1 MSVKF
6 NEQKVEEIQN
16 EHNILNQNN
25 KQVELTNEYMKSIK
39 HEPNNYNKLK
49 ELYDKDY
56 VDINNNLYPTFNDP
70 NFNIKIANKT
80 EFSNTQYP
88 DIKAEDVEEY
98 KEKVK
103 ELSQA
108 KFELAPH
115 QLFVK
120 NFLSFETPYNSLL
133 LYHGLGSGKTC
144 SAIGVAEDMR
154 VYLQQMNIPQKILIV
169 ASPNVQENFKLQLF
183 DERKL
188 KKNNGVWNL
197 EGCTSNKLLKEINPT
212 SIEGLTKEKIVSLIK
227 NIIKTFYYFMGYTK
241 FSLMID
247 KIEASLPKVTKKSF
261 RKKIQSEFNNRLII
275 IDEIHNIRTSSS
287 IDNKKIV
294 KSLFKLVQNASN
306 MKLLVLSATPM
317 YNDYKEII
325 WLLNL
330 MNLNDNKSEILLNDV
345 FDKNGDFI
353 VKDGIEIGK
362 QKLIEKTR
370 GYVSFIRGE
379 NPYTFPHRIFPSQ
392 FSKKTSFIGDLKYP
406 IYQINGKDISSEPMK
421 IIDTYQLEIGSYQEL
436 GYNYLTKSL
445 ISNENRELMENN
457 KEGFGYNILQ
467 KPLQALN
474 MVYPCELLDN
484 LSNDTTQDNDDTR
497 DDNGDDLI
505 ESDVLFTGKNG
516 LLNVIDYTENTK
528 SMLKY
533 NYTYKEG
540 IVEKYGRI
548 FSHDTIQKY
557 SPKIY
562 EICKHIINSKGIVLV
577 YSQYIDGGLI
587 PMALALEELGFER
600 YGKQKSLISKESKKK
615 ANIFPIDSL
624 TNKKIESTT
633 TKSNKSSYSMITGD
647 MYHSHSNI
655 DEVNA
660 ATNENNTNGEKLK
673 VILLSKAGSEGID
686 FKNVRSVHI
695 MDPWY
700 NMNRIEQIIG
710 RGVRNSSHINL
721 DIEKRNTSIF
731 LYGTLLKNKEIESI
745 DNYIYRVAE
754 KKAIQ
759 MGKITRLLKENSVD
773 CLLNIKQKNFILDNM
788 NNIHIEQILSN
799 DLKIQHEIGDK
810 PYSSTC
816 DYMNNCDYKC
826 IISKDDQID
835 YINDFT
841 KEENKITFNENFIN
855 QNIEPIIEKIK
866 TLFSSKYFYHKH
878 DIIKE
883 INVYNAYTLEE
894 INYALNKLSFN
905 KSEITKDKYE
915 FNGYIVNVGKYYYY
929 QPLELNDPEIALFN
943 RNIPIDVK
951 NNKIK
956 LTLDIDKEVE
966 VIPTLTNS
974 VNFAEKGNHIL
985 KELLDNMDT
994 DYKKYKSIMVN
1005 ELQLS
1010 EEDKKIE
1017 IQRIQKE
1024 LKDNSRNNHL
1034 SKDEESNL
1042 EQKINNLKDTSSF
1055 YLLFKI
1061 FNKLNYKDED
1071 LLLIYS
1077 QYSFDYLSFEEKGN
1091 VINYLYNTNTK
1102 TTLEEYL
1109 FNYIN
1114 NTYVIEHTNE
1124 QYIVFENKGELG
1136 FYKKTINENNNT
1148 IWIEG
1153 EPYLNDLLETSTK
1166 QKYLYETETIVNQ
1179 FSKYIGY
1186 LSNIH
1191 DKKNN
1196 SNILKFKLKFM
1207 KTTKGSG
1214 FLCETYQKQF
1224 KLELINNF
1232 LFEDVTEDILSDS
1245 YIKGKPKQICMLIE
1259 IFFRYFD
1266 YIKKSAVTTTNGK
1279 EIIKNK
1285 WFLNPIETIV
1295 NKKYKQLIL

>member
-6 NEQKVEEIQN
+6 NEQKVENIQN
-16 EHNILNQNN
+16 DNNILNQNN
-25 KQVELTNEYMKSIK
+25 NQVELSNEYMKYIK
-39 HEPNNYNKLK
+39 NDTNNYIKLK
-49 ELYDKDY
+49 ETYEKDY
-56 VDINNNLYPTFNDP
+56 VDINDNLYPTFNDP
-70 NFNIKIANKT
+70 NFNIKIANRT

-88 DIKAEDVEEY
+88 DINAKDIEEY

-103 ELSQA
+103 ELGDA

-227 NIIKTFYYFMGYTK
+227 NIIKTYYFFMGYTK

-247 KIEASLPKVTKKSF
+247 KIEASLPKITKQSF

-330 MNLNDNKSEILLNDV
+330 MNLNDNKGEILLNDV

-353 VKDGIEIGK
+353 VKDGNETGK

-406 IYQINGKDISSEPMK
+406 IYQINGKTIAEPMK
-421 IIDTYQLEIGSYQEL
+421 LIDTYQLDIGSYQEI
-436 GYNYLTKSL
+436 GYNYLTKQIDL
-445 ISNENRELMENN
+445 NEDREIIENN

-484 LSNDTTQDNDDTR
+484 LSNDNNKDDNDNT
-497 DDNGDDLI
+497 
-505 ESDVLFTGKNG
+505 DVLFTGKNG
-516 LLNVIDYTENTK
+516 LRSVIDYTENDK

-533 NYTYKEG
+533 NYKYKEG

-548 FSHDTIQKY
+548 FSHDNIQKY

-600 YGKQKSLISKESKKK
+600 YGKQKSLLSKEEKKVGE
-615 ANIFPIDSL
+615 ILPIDSL
-624 TNKKIESTT
+624 TNKKIESSS
-633 TKSNKSSYSMITGD
+633 TKTNKSSYIMITGD
-647 MYHSHSNI
+647 MYHSHDNI
-655 DEVNA
+655 EEVKA
-660 ATNENNTNGEKLK
+660 VTNENNTNGEKAK

-710 RGVRNSSHINL
+710 RGVRNFSHVNL
-721 DIEKRNTSIF
+721 DIERRNTSIF

-799 DLKIQHEIGDK
+799 DLKIKHEIGDK
-810 PYSSTC
+810 PFSSTC

-826 IISKDDQID
+826 LISKDDQIN
-835 YINDFT
+835 YITDFT
-841 KEENKITFNENFIN
+841 KKENKITFNENFIN
-855 QNIEPIIEKIK
+855 QNIEPMIEKIK

-883 INVYNAYTLEE
+883 INVYNTYTLEE

-905 KSEITKDKYE
+905 KSEIVKDKYKY
-915 FNGYIVNVGKYYYY
+915 NGYIVNVGKYYYY
-929 QPLELNDPEIALFN
+929 QPLELNDPKISLFN
-943 RNIPIDVK
+943 RNIPIDIK

-956 LTLDIDKEVE
+956 LTLDVDKEEEFIHKLKDNV
-966 VIPTLTNS
+966 TFT
-974 VNFAEKGNHIL
+974 EKGKLIL
-985 KELLDNMDT
+985 NEFLDKMNT
-994 DYKKYKSIMVN
+994 DYNKFKSISN
-1005 ELQLS
+1005 NDIQLT

-1017 IQRIQKE
+1017 VKRIQKE
-1024 LKDNSRNNHL
+1024 LKDNIKNKIL
-1034 SKDEESNL
+1034 SKDEVSNL
-1042 EQKINNLKDTSSF
+1042 ENSLNELKNISSF

-1061 FNKLNYKDED
+1061 FNKLNYNDED
-1071 LLLIYS
+1071 LLLTYS
-1077 QYSFDYLSFEEKGN
+1077 QLSFDYLLFEQKGD
-1091 VINYLYNTNTK
+1091 VINYLYNTNNK
-1102 TTLEEYL
+1102 NHLEESI

-1114 NTYVIEHTNE
+1114 NNYFIEFMNE
-1124 QYIVFENKGELG
+1124 QYILFENKGDIG
-1136 FYKKTINENNNT
+1136 FYKKTTNDNNT
-1148 IWIEG
+1148 IWVEG
-1153 EPYLNDLLETSTK
+1153 ENYLNELLEK
-1166 QKYLYETETIVNQ
+1166 PIKDKYLYETETIVNK

-1186 LSNIH
+1186 LINIH

-1196 SNILKFKLKFM
+1196 SNILKFKLKYM
-1207 KTTKGSG
+1207 KTIKGSG

-1224 KLELINNF
+1224 KLELINDF
-1232 LFEDVTEDILSDS
+1232 LFKDVNEDIISDS
-1245 YIKGKPKQICMLIE
+1245 YIKGKPKQICILIE
-1259 IFFRYFD
+1259 TFFRYFD
-1266 YIKKSAVTTTNGK
+1266 HIKK
-1279 EIIKNK
+1279 EIITTNNGIEVTQNK
-1285 WFLNPIETIV
+1285 WFLNPIESIV

>member
-6 NEQKVEEIQN
+6 DEKKVENIQN
-16 EHNILNQNN
+16 ENNILNQNN
-25 KQVELTNEYMKSIK
+25 KQVELSNEYMKYIK
-39 HEPNNYNKLK
+39 NENNNYNELK

-56 VDINNNLYPTFNDP
+56 IDINDNLYPTFNEP

-80 EFSNTQYP
+80 EFINTQYP
-88 DIKAEDVEEY
+88 DINAKDIDEY

-103 ELSQA
+103 ELSDA

-144 SAIGVAEDMR
+144 SAIGVSEDMR
-154 VYLQQMNIPQKILIV
+154 VYLQQMNIQQKILIV
-169 ASPNVQENFKLQLF
+169 ASPNVQANFKLQLF

-212 SIEGLTKEKIVSLIK
+212 SIEGLTKEKIISLIS
-227 NIIKTFYYFMGYTK
+227 NIIKTYYSFMGYTK

-247 KIEASLPKVTKKSF
+247 KIEASLPKITKKSF
-261 RKKIQSEFNNRLII
+261 KKKIQSEFNNRLII

-345 FDKNGDFI
+345 FDKNGDFV
-353 VKDGIEIGK
+353 VKDGIESGK

-421 IIDTYQLEIGSYQEL
+421 IIDTYQLDIGSYQEV
-436 GYNYLTKSL
+436 GYNYLTHKIYL
-445 ISNENRELMENN
+445 NEDREIMENN

-467 KPLQALN
+467 NPLQALN

-484 LSNDTTQDNDDTR
+484 LSKDTKNDADNDATNDELN
-497 DDNGDDLI
+497 DSNV
-505 ESDVLFTGKNG
+505 SFTGKNG
-516 LLNVIDYTENTK
+516 LLSVIDYTENNK

-548 FSHDTIQKY
+548 FSHNNIQKY

-562 EICKHIINSKGIVLV
+562 DICKHIINSKGIVLV

-600 YGKQKSLISKESKKK
+600 YGKQKSLLSKEEKKVGE
-615 ANIFPIDSL
+615 ILPIDSL
-624 TNKKIESTT
+624 TNKKIEPT
-633 TKSNKSSYSMITGD
+633 TKKKNKSSYIMITGD
-647 MYHSHSNI
+647 IYHSHDNI
-655 DEVNA
+655 EEVKA
-660 ATNENNTNGEKLK
+660 VTNDNNNNGEKVK

-710 RGVRNSSHINL
+710 RGVRNFSHVNL
-721 DIEKRNTSIF
+721 DIENRNTSIF

-745 DNYIYRVAE
+745 DNYIYRTAE

-799 DLKIQHEIGDK
+799 GLKIIHELGDK
-810 PYSSTC
+810 PLSSTC

-826 IISKDDQID
+826 IISKDDKID
-835 YINDFT
+835 YINDYT
-841 KEENKITFNENFIN
+841 REENKITFNENFIN
-855 QNIEPIIEKIK
+855 QNIEPIIDKIK
-866 TLFSSKYFYHKH
+866 LLFSTKYFYHKH
-878 DIIKE
+878 DIIKV
-883 INVYNAYTLEE
+883 INLYKTYTLEE

-905 KSEITKDKYE
+905 KSEIIKDKYNY
-915 FNGYIVNVGKYYYY
+915 NGYIVNAGKYYYY
-929 QPLELNDPEIALFN
+929 QPLELNDPKISLFN
-943 RNIPIDVK
+943 RTIPIDIK
-951 NNKIK
+951 NDKLK
-956 LTLDIDKEVE
+956 LTLDVNKEDE
-966 VIPTLTNS
+966 LNLPGLSDTIKFT
-974 VNFAEKGNHIL
+974 EKGKNIL
-985 KELLDNMDT
+985 KEMLDNMNT
-994 DYKKYKSIMVN
+994 DYNNYKSRTKN
-1005 ELQLS
+1005 ETQLT
-1010 EEDKKIE
+1010 EDDKKKE
-1017 IQRIQKE
+1017 VHRLQKE
-1024 LKDNSRNNHL
+1024 LKDNIKNQIL
-1034 SKDEESNL
+1034 SKDEQIIL
-1042 EQKINNLKDTSSF
+1042 ENKINELKDTSSF

-1061 FNKLNYKDED
+1061 FNKLNYNDDD

-1077 QYSFDYLSFEEKGN
+1077 HFLFDYLTFEQKGD
-1091 VINYLYNTNTK
+1091 VINYLYNINNK
-1102 TTLEEYL
+1102 NYLEEYI

-1114 NTYVIEHTNE
+1114 NNYFIEYTDE
-1124 QYIVFENKGELG
+1124 QYILFENKGEIG
-1136 FYKKTINENNNT
+1136 FYKKTNNDNNDT

-1153 EPYLNDLLETSTK
+1153 ENYLNELLETTIK
-1166 QKYLYETETIVNQ
+1166 QKYLYETEYIVSK
-1179 FSKYIGY
+1179 FSQYIGY
-1186 LSNIH
+1186 LINIH

-1207 KTTKGSG
+1207 KTIKGSG
-1214 FLCETYQKQF
+1214 FLCEGHQKQF
-1224 KLELINNF
+1224 KLELINDF
-1232 LFEDVTEDILSDS
+1232 LFKDVDEDILSDS

-1259 IFFRYFD
+1259 IIFRHFD
-1266 YIKKSAVTTTNGK
+1266 NIKKELINTINGNELK
-1279 EIIKNK
+1279 NNK